1 MGWSIHPHGSGP
13 DRGARIQFLNFQVQQ
28 LEDDRC
34 RPPGFALHA
43 RWAIVGSVHRGGPA
57 VQRLHFPS
65 PGWADRLALG
75 LLVAASAWLLLAFA
89 RGPGE
94 LAAIW
99 IGNGIVAGWLLNRRM
114 AAWPGYL
121 ATAFLAELPVR
132 LLAGDDLPYALV
144 IAGCNVLEAGMVA
157 LAIRWW
163 VPDIRKPS
171 RWMLLGGV
179 ATAAALVACAVA
191 GLVAAVTAWGL
202 HGQGLLV
209 SLGRWYAAHV
219 VGMVAVGTMTL
230 VIQREGL
237 GLFHRPDRGAGLAAT
252 ILLVAG
258 ITVLVFLTSWPLLFV
273 AFPVLLL
280 AAVRHRF
287 AGASLGVLA
296 LGTVAGAATAL
307 DLGPL
312 APLEQW
318 ARIAVLQLYI
328 AAACLLTIPACLAM
342 AERDRLRQ
350 RLEESHALM
359 ERLSRV
365 DALTGLP
372 NRRQL
377 DERLELSLAR
387 LQRARTPV
395 ALLCLDVDRF
405 KQVNDTHGHAGGDI
419 VLQAFA
425 SRLLGCLRATDL
437 VARPGGDEFVVLL
450 DDAVPGAAE
459 RVAEC
464 IIHAMQSPVDVRG
477 VPVPVATSIGISH
490 AVPEDTPESLMAA
503 ADAALYAAKESGRNR
518 YRVAERRARRDG
530 PEGRLASRT

>member
-1 MGWSIHPHGSGP
+1 
-13 DRGARIQFLNFQVQQ
+13 
-28 LEDDRC
+28 
-34 RPPGFALHA
+34 
-43 RWAIVGSVHRGGPA
+43 
-57 VQRLHFPS
+57 
-65 PGWADRLALG
+65 
-75 LLVAASAWLLLAFA
+75 
-89 RGPGE
+89 
-94 LAAIW
+94 
-99 IGNGIVAGWLLNRRM
+99 
-114 AAWPGYL
+114 
-121 ATAFLAELPVR
+121 
-132 LLAGDDLPYALV
+132 
-144 IAGCNVLEAGMVA
+144 
-157 LAIRWW
+157 
-163 VPDIRKPS
+163 
-171 RWMLLGGV
+171 
-179 ATAAALVACAVA
+179 
-191 GLVAAVTAWGL
+191 
-202 HGQGLLV
+202 
-209 SLGRWYAAHV
+209 
-219 VGMVAVGTMTL
+219 MTL
-230 VIQREGL
+230 VIQREGM
-237 GLFHRPDRGAGLAAT
+237 GLFRRPDRGAGLAAT
-252 ILLVAG
+252 TLLVAAV
-258 ITVLVFLTSWPLLFV
+258 TFAVFITSWPLLFLTYP
-273 AFPVLLL
+273 ALLL

-287 AGASLGVLA
+287 AGAGLGVLA
-296 LGTVAGAATAL
+296 LGLVAGWTTAL

-425 SRLLGCLRATDL
+425 SRLLECVRATDL

-459 RVAEC
+459 RVADG
-464 IIHAMQSPVDVRG
+464 IIHAMQAPVDVRG
-477 VPVPVATSIGISH
+477 VPVPVATSIGIAH
-490 AVPEDTPESLMAA
+490 AVPEDTPEDLMAA

-518 YRVAERRARRDG
+518 YRVAERGARRDG
-530 PEGRLASRT
+530 PEGRLAGRA

>member
-1 MGWSIHPHGSGP
+1 M
-13 DRGARIQFLNFQVQQ
+13 
-28 LEDDRC
+28 
-34 RPPGFALHA
+34 
-43 RWAIVGSVHRGGPA
+43 
-57 VQRLHFPS
+57 
-65 PGWADRLALG
+65 
-75 LLVAASAWLLLAFA
+75 
-89 RGPGE
+89 
-94 LAAIW
+94 
-99 IGNGIVAGWLLNRRM
+99 
-114 AAWPGYL
+114 
-121 ATAFLAELPVR
+121 
-132 LLAGDDLPYALV
+132 
-144 IAGCNVLEAGMVA
+144 
-157 LAIRWW
+157 
-163 VPDIRKPS
+163 
-171 RWMLLGGV
+171 
-179 ATAAALVACAVA
+179 
-191 GLVAAVTAWGL
+191 
-202 HGQGLLV
+202 
-209 SLGRWYAAHV
+209 
-219 VGMVAVGTMTL
+219 
-230 VIQREGL
+230 
-237 GLFHRPDRGAGLAAT
+237 
-252 ILLVAG
+252 
-258 ITVLVFLTSWPLLFV
+258 
-273 AFPVLLL
+273 
-280 AAVRHRF
+280 
-287 AGASLGVLA
+287 
-296 LGTVAGAATAL
+296 
-307 DLGPL
+307 
-312 APLEQW
+312 
-318 ARIAVLQLYI
+318 LQLYI

-425 SRLLGCLRATDL
+425 SRLLGCVRATDL